1 MPSLNVDPRGAGVFI
16 ASWFTGG
23 PPSGWLDAMSIELP
37 GSSRR
42 AVLRG
47 GLACAGAVLG
57 TSLVSTT
64 LAGCAADAPPQG
76 SALVTG
82 RRPGQAGT
90 RPGSVFT
97 LGVAS
102 GDPTPDGMVLWTRL
116 ARDPAHEDGLGG
128 MPSGTLDV
136 HWELAADPHLRQVLR
151 RGTART
157 GAELG
162 WSVHVEP
169 AGLAAGREYWYRFR
183 VGGELSPV
191 GRTLTTPAVPELR
204 PLSLCFVSCAR
215 YDQGLFTAYRRL
227 AEDRPD
233 LVLHLGDY
241 SYEYTTDTTSLR
253 QLTGG
258 VELTLAD
265 YRRRYAQY
273 HADPDLAAA
282 HAAAPWI
289 VVFDD
294 HEVENNWAD
303 MIPEHPPEPGFPA
316 RRAAAFRAYYEN
328 VPLRPSARPAG
339 VNMRLYR
346 RLGWG
351 GLATFHMLDT
361 RQFRDDQPCGDQ
373 YNTDCPQRSDPARS
387 LVGAPQEAWLLDG
400 FARSTARWD
409 LIGQQV
415 MFSQVDLTP
424 GAGAGY
430 NPDSWDGY
438 PGSRER
444 VVDGWVAAR
453 VRNPVVLSGD
463 VHNHWAADV
472 KTRFDDPA
480 SPVVGTELVATS
492 IASGGDGSEQLA
504 QTAAVLAEN
513 PHVRFF
519 NNRRGYV
526 RTRITPD
533 TLTADFRVVPYVS
546 RPGAPAET
554 RASFVLEDRAAGLN
568 RA

>member
-1 MPSLNVDPRGAGVFI
+1 MSTPPLPRR
-16 ASWFTGG
+16 T
-23 PPSGWLDAMSIELP
+23 
-37 GSSRR
+37 
-42 AVLRG
+42 VLRA
-47 GLACAGAVLG
+47 GLASAAALG
-57 TSLVSTT
+57 V
-64 LAGCAADAPPQG
+64 AGCAVPGAGRG

-82 RRPGQAGT
+82 SPSGPEAARSAASGAASAGQ
-90 RPGSVFT
+90 VFT

-128 MPSGTLDV
+128 MPTGSSALEVD
-136 HWELAADPHLRQVLR
+136 WELAADPRFGQVLR

-157 GAELG
+157 GPALG
-162 WSVHVEP
+162 WSVHVEV
-169 AGLAAGREYWYRFR
+169 AGLPAGREYWYRFR
-183 VGGELSPV
+183 LGSGPGAQLSPA
-191 GRTLTTPAVPELR
+191 GRTRTTPAAAELT
-204 PLSLCFVSCAR
+204 PLTLCFVSCAR

-227 AEDRPD
+227 AEDQPD

-241 SYEYTTDTTSLR
+241 SYEYATDINSVR
-253 QLTGG
+253 QLAGG
-258 VELTLAD
+258 AELTLAD

-273 HADPDLAAA
+273 HADPDLVAA
-282 HAAAPWI
+282 HAVAPWI
-289 VVFDD
+289 PVFDD

-303 MIPEHPPEPGFPA
+303 MVPGLPGEQGFAA
-316 RRAAAFRAYYEN
+316 RRAAAFQAYYEN
-328 VPLRPSARPAG
+328 VPLRPSARPSG

-361 RQFRDDQPCGDQ
+361 RQLRGDQPCGDQ
-373 YNTDCPQRSDPARS
+373 YISDCPERTEPSRS
-387 LVGAPQEAWLLDG
+387 LMGAEQEAWLLDG

-409 LIGQQV
+409 LVGQQV

-424 GAGAGY
+424 GVDRGF
-430 NPDSWDGY
+430 NPDAWDGY
-438 PGSRER
+438 VGCRDR

-463 VHNHWAADV
+463 VHNHWAANI

-480 SPVVGTELVATS
+480 APVVGTELVTTS
-492 IASGGDGSEQLA
+492 IAAGGDGSEQLPT
-504 QTAAVLAEN
+504 TAAVLAEN
-513 PHVRFF
+513 PHIRFF

-533 TLTADFRVVPYVS
+533 TLTADFRVLPYVT
-546 RPGAPAET
+546 RPRAPVET
-554 RASFVLEDRAAGLN
+554 RASFVIEDRVPGLS
-568 RA
+568 RT

>member
-1 MPSLNVDPRGAGVFI
+1 MV
-16 ASWFTGG
+16 
-23 PPSGWLDAMSIELP
+23 AMAIKVPEP
-37 GSSRR
+37 SRR

-47 GLACAGAVLG
+47 GLISAGAVLG
-57 TSLVSTT
+57 TPLSSTA

-82 RRPGQAGT
+82 RRPGQADARLGQ
-90 RPGSVFT
+90 VFT

-128 MPSGTLDV
+128 MPTGSRTLDV
-136 HWELAADPHLRQVLR
+136 HWELAADPRFGRVLR

-169 AGLAAGREYWYRFR
+169 AGLAAGQEYWYRFR

-204 PLSLCFVSCAR
+204 PLTMCFVSCAR

-227 AEDRPD
+227 ADDRPD
-233 LVLHLGDY
+233 VVLHLGDY
-241 SYEYTTDTTSLR
+241 SYEYATDATSLR
-253 QLTGG
+253 QLAGG

-303 MIPEHPPEPGFPA
+303 LIPEHPPEPGFPQ
-316 RRAAAFRAYYEN
+316 RRAAAFQAYYEN

-361 RQFRDDQPCGDQ
+361 RQFRDDQPCGDL
-373 YNTDCPQRSDPARS
+373 YNTDCPRRSDPARS
-387 LVGAPQEAWLLDG
+387 LMGATQEAWLLDG
-400 FARSTARWD
+400 FNRSTARWD

-444 VVDGWVAAR
+444 VVDGWLAAG

-472 KTRFDDPA
+472 KTRFGDPDA
-480 SPVVGTELVATS
+480 PVAGTELVATS
-492 IASGGDGSEQLA
+492 VASGGDGSEQLP

-513 PHVRFF
+513 PHVKFF

-546 RPGAPAET
+546 RPDAPAET
-554 RASFVLEDRAAGLN
+554 RASFVIADRAAGLN